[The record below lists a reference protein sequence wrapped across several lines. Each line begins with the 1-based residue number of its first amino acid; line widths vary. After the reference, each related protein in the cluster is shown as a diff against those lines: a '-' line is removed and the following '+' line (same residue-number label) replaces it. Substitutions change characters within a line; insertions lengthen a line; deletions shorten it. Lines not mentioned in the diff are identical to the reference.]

1 MKNTSNRIRPITDRV
16 VSHLHSM
23 FVLANIAAGNELNK
37 EAMMNVVPHR
47 ADRMKTSFVVKFLQ
61 SKNKQL

>member
-37 EAMMNVVPHR
+37 EAMMNVPHR